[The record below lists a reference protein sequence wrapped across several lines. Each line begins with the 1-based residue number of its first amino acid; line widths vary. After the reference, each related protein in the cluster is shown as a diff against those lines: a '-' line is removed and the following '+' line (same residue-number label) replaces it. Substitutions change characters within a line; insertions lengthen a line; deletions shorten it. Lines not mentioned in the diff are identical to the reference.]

1 MLPFSEEW
9 THTGGRYVRVSETG
23 NWRSFRHRNFQIL
36 FAANV
41 FSNVGSWAQRIAQDW
56 LVLQLTHSGTDL
68 GLVTALQ
75 FVPVLFFSLHGGAFA
90 DRFDKRKVLIF
101 TNLGGG
107 TTAGVLGLLVI
118 FHQVKLWHV
127 FVLAFLLGT
136 ANAIDNPVRQSF
148 NAEVVGH
155 ADVGNAV
162 SLNSANFNAGRLVG
176 PAISGAAIAAF
187 GTGPSFLYNSLS
199 YVAVIFALTKM
210 RKSEFFKLPKTSGGT
225 SIREGLRY
233 VKARPDLYVVMI
245 VVFFM
250 ATFGLNFQIFNAL
263 MATKAFHKGAV
274 SFGLLGT
281 FLAIG
286 SFSGALMSARLE
298 RFRKPL
304 FVIRG
309 ASLFGLSITILAFAP
324 NYLAYAIWLPVCGF
338 LTLTTLIMANTLMQI
353 NSDPL
358 LRGRIMGIYLLVFL
372 GGAPLGSPL
381 IGFMAEQVG
390 IRPTIAGCGMITFVA
405 AGTSWLRYRDKISVP
420 ADFSIDVVLP
430 PTYDNKG

>member
-1 MLPFSEEW
+1 MRIDEN
-9 THTGGRYVRVSETG
+9 G

-41 FSNVGSWAQRIAQDW
+41 FSNIGSWAQRIAQDW
-56 LVLQLTHSGTDL
+56 VVLQLTHSGTDL

-75 FVPVLFFSLHGGAFA
+75 FVPVLFFSLHGGALA
-90 DRFDKRKVLIF
+90 DRFDKRKVLIM

-107 TTAGVLGLLVI
+107 LTAGILGLLVVS
-118 FHQVKLWHV
+118 HQVKLWHV

-136 ANAIDNPVRQSF
+136 ANAVDNPVRQSF

-155 ADVGNAV
+155 SDVGNAV

-187 GTGPSFLYNSLS
+187 GTGPSFLYNALS
-199 YVAVIFALTKM
+199 YVVVIIALANL
-210 RKSEFFKLPKTSGGT
+210 RKSEFFTLPKTEGAT

-263 MATKAFHKGAV
+263 MATKVFHRGAV

-298 RFRKPL
+298 KSRRPTFI
-304 FVIRG
+304 IRG
-309 ASLFGLSITILAFAP
+309 AALFGLAITVLALTP
-324 NYLAYAIWLPVCGF
+324 SYLAYAIWLPVCGF

-372 GGAPLGSPL
+372 GGAPIGSPL
-381 IGFMAEQVG
+381 IGFMAEQIG
-390 IRPTIAGCGMITFVA
+390 IRATMVGCGMITSIA
-405 AGTSWLRYRDKISVP
+405 ASLAWLRYRHRISVP
-420 ADFSIDVVLP
+420 DDFSIDVVLP
-430 PTYDNKG
+430 PPYDNKG